1 MVKCISTAL
10 GLWKTAGSLLFTL
23 LIFTLA
29 AERGSC
35 QIVWKANEDVKFKFG
50 LQGQMWADSTQNAE
64 TGGYG
69 QNLFCAGSG

>member
-1 MVKCISTAL
+1 MHFNRPVPSENRRLPAIHP
-10 GLWKTAGSLLFTL
+10 
-23 LIFTLA
+23 LILAFA
-29 AERGSC
+29 AERGSG